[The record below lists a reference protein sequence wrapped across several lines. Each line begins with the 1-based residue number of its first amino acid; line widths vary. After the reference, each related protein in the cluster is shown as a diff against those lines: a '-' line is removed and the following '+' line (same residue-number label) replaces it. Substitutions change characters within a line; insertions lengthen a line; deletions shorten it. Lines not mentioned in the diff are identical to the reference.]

1 MTVASMTPDKRSL
14 QMLGMALI
22 GREEIEFA
30 EARRSVHR
38 SLTRDGTEAGSEDPI
53 RTHLMPE
60 L

>member
-1 MTVASMTPDKRSL
+1 MTVTSMTPDKRSL

-22 GREEIEFA
+22 GREDIEFA

-38 SLTRDGTEAGSEDPI
+38 SLTRDGTEAGSEGPI